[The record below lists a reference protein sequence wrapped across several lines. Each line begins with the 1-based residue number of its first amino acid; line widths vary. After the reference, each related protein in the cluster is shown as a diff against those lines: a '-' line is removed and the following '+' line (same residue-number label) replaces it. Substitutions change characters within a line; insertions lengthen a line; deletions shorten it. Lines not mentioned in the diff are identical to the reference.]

1 MHQAL
6 LMRETEVESA
16 GVYSILLDVHRW
28 ITFICFPLDLGQARI
43 LTEKKPEVVLDHRQN
58 ASFPVTSLMKF
69 METVF

>member
-1 MHQAL
+1 
-6 LMRETEVESA
+6 
-16 GVYSILLDVHRW
+16 
-28 ITFICFPLDLGQARI
+28 